1 MHNFIYIMC
10 NLCLRLFPVRGKNL
24 TLEGNTYQS
33 TTGGSTTQTF
43 ANGSCQTS
51 QDTEGAMWR
60 IDFDKLIEVYAIE
73 ITPGMLLM

>member
-1 MHNFIYIMC
+1 MC
-10 NLCLRLFPVRGKNL
+10 NVCLRLFPVRGKKL
-24 TLEGNTYQS
+24 TLGGNTYQS

-60 IDFDKLIEVYAIE
+60 IDFDNLIEVYAIE